1 MISMMKEPEDM
12 TLIGPVIEKQQK
24 IIYDCVEKKLTLS
37 KLQSQMWQKSSDKE
51 EDFSISDL
59 DMDDDTFKSLLE
71 KLCLEYKCSNEKNL
85 KYKKDLLGQSGGFLN
100 ILIPAV
106 ITGIASI
113 ISSFISKPT
122 ENNISKDNYC

>member
-1 MISMMKEPEDM
+1 M
-12 TLIGPVIEKQQK
+12 EKIVK
-24 IIYDCVEKKLTLS
+24 RLNKNKLFLS
-37 KLQSQMWQKSSDKE
+37 SLASSKPKTRKHYIQNANCK
-51 EDFSISDL
+51 SISLICELADNVL
-59 DMDDDTFKSLLE
+59 YGYIPISIEDKNNLKKFKSLLE

-122 ENNISKDNYC
+122 ENNISKDN